1 MIVILNTSKHQN
13 LCLNTVTPLQ
23 FNQTLRASQYEAE
36 LEKRDFEI
44 QALRLE
50 VDSLK
55 DDLKL
60 VKGRNK
66 KLCEVRS
73 LCYVSYY
80 VLCNKH

>member
-1 MIVILNTSKHQN
+1 MYSF
-13 LCLNTVTPLQ
+13 Q

-73 LCYVSYY
+73 MAFVCL
-80 VLCNKH
+80 VLLNLMW